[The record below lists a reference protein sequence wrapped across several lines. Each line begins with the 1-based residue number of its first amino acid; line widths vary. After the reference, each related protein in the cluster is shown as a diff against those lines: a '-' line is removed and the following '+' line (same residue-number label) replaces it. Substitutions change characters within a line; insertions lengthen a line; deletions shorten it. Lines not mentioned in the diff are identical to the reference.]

1 MPSVFDR
8 ACARRS
14 RFHFRL
20 ILAVAGL
27 ALLNFQMTAVE
38 ARLEPGRVELVFE
51 GNTSKSETILRK
63 AAADELA
70 AFEQRGRRP
79 ADIDDAAFQM
89 ESVYWKD
96 GFAFTKVDY
105 HISQTGDF
113 TTVVFKIEEGPRVVV
128 DKLTITGNHAVDRA
142 TIESLLRGDHLT
154 IFGETGY
161 PLVKSDIES
170 AVGSVR
176 DLYLGLG
183 FLDLVVHGPQY
194 VFHPDRTRVD
204 IAIQIDEGT
213 RYRIHRVT
221 FSGDIPADAKRA
233 LDGLSREMVDQ
244 PYTRRLDLVVK
255 ARAAEIFG
263 NLGYPEAAFD
273 VHNRLPAGPGPV
285 DLDVDIVTGPL
296 VTIQDVRI
304 LGADQTREEFIR
316 KRLKLKP
323 GDHYNLTLERES
335 SSELFKSGAF
345 SKCDIELENTE
356 NPGQK
361 ILVVKVEE
369 IPPQEVY
376 VQPGW
381 GSYEQLMMKVGY
393 RHKNLFGSALS
404 WDTGLSGS
412 RKAQGVSSTLADPWF
427 LDTSLRAE
435 LTGFADHREEPAFTR
450 RDYGGSFFLTKEL
463 NPAINLT
470 GGYTLRNTR
479 LSDLGITVQEE
490 EFQQNYD
497 LSSIKLQATYDTR
510 NDLFFPTSGQKAF
523 TAVEQA
529 ESWLGGDVNFTRL
542 TLGARVFFRIAD
554 STVLGLRYDTG
565 LIIPGRDDLTV
576 PPAERFFNGGENTV
590 RSFKEFKLGPRDT
603 SGKPTGGLGYNV
615 FSAEFRQ
622 RLIGNF
628 TGTLFGDLGNVSPN
642 RTRAAE
648 GESPYRN
655 REQIISD
662 TLSDF
667 FRGLRPAVGCGLQYL
682 LPIGAARVDV
692 GFNPDREKS
701 RDEDLYVVHFSVGM
715 AF

>member
-1 MPSVFDR
+1 MTM
-8 ACARRS
+8 
-14 RFHFRL
+14 
-20 ILAVAGL
+20 AVAGL

-38 ARLEPGRVELVFE
+38 ARPEPSLVELVFE
-51 GNTSKSETILRK
+51 GNTSKSETTLRNS
-63 AAADELA
+63 AADELA
-70 AFEQRGRRP
+70 GFEQRGKRR

-89 ESVYWKD
+89 KSVYWKD
-96 GFAFTKVDY
+96 GYAFAKVNYD
-105 HISQTGDF
+105 ISQTGDS
-113 TTVVFKIEEGPRVVV
+113 TKVIFKIEEGPRVLV
-128 DKLTITGNHAVDRA
+128 DKLTITGNQAVDSA
-142 TIESLLRGDHLT
+142 TIESLIRGDRLT

-161 PLVKSDIES
+161 PFVRSGIES
-170 AVGSVR
+170 AIESVR

-194 VFHPDRTRVD
+194 LFQPNRTRVD

-213 RYRIHRVT
+213 RYRVHRVT
-221 FSGDIPADAKRA
+221 FSGDIPADAKIA

-255 ARAAEIFG
+255 ARAGEIFG

-273 VHNRLPAGPGPV
+273 VHNRLPEGPGPV
-285 DLDVDIVTGPL
+285 DLYVDIVKGQL

-304 LGADQTREEFIR
+304 LGVDQTREEFIR

-323 GDHYNLTLERES
+323 GDHYNLALERES
-335 SSELFKSGAF
+335 SSELFKSGVF
-345 SKCDIELENTE
+345 SKCDIELENTGD
-356 NPGQK
+356 PGQRV
-361 ILVVKVEE
+361 LVVKVEE
-369 IPPQEVY
+369 TQSQEVY
-376 VQPGW
+376 VEPGW

-412 RKAQGVSSTLADPWF
+412 RKAQGVSSTLTDPWF
-427 LDTSLRAE
+427 LETNLRAD
-435 LTGFADHREEPAFTR
+435 LTAFADHREEPAFTR
-450 RDYGGSFFLTKEL
+450 RDYGASFFLTKEL

-470 GGYTLRNTR
+470 GGYTLRNTS
-479 LSDLGITVQEE
+479 LSDLGTTVQEE

-497 LSSIKLQATYDTR
+497 LSSIKLQVTYDTR

-542 TLGARVFFRIAD
+542 TLGSRVFFRISH

-565 LIIPGRDDLTV
+565 LIIPGREDLTV

-590 RSFKEFKLGPRDT
+590 RSFKEFKLGPRDA
-603 SGKPTGGLGYNV
+603 SGKATGGLGYNV
-615 FSAEFRQ
+615 FSAELRQ
-622 RLIGNF
+622 KLTGNF
-628 TGTLFGDLGNVSPN
+628 TGTIFGDLGNVAPN
-642 RTRAAE
+642 RTRSAE

-667 FRGLRPAVGCGLQYL
+667 FRGLRPAVGCGLQYQ

-701 RDEDLYVVHFSVGM
+701 RDEDLYVVHFSFGM